1 MLESKLLCSAWPAA
15 SIAKLLGSLKP
26 QADQREGTI
35 RAGLRGGRD
44 PSRRRAAAA
53 GPRVR
58 ASIVVAARRS
68 RANGRRRARGVVV
81 RARRVG
87 VVRVPLDDRIDLN

>member
-1 MLESKLLCSAWPAA
+1 LRRASPRALFAT
-15 SIAKLLGSLKP
+15 SIAGRGR
-26 QADQREGTI
+26 AREGATTTT
-35 RAGLRGGRD
+35 RAETDERNI
-44 PSRRRAAAA
+44 S
-53 GPRVR
+53 